1 MYQLLTQLDTQHQLW
16 NREQQLLA
24 QGEETR
30 SREYAQIYTIVMQL
44 LEKYN
49 LLLGEEPLQIRD
61 FTEVLEAGLS
71 AADVAVIPPGYD
83 SVTIGD
89 IERTRLNHIRI
100 LFFIGVND
108 GVIPKAAN
116 AGGIISVIKST
127 RGNIYD
133 RNGEELATNVLA
145 YSVTFEDNGT
155 YDSTREKN
163 LTLNGI
169 AYKVL
174 KILESNGDSIST
186 GFHIVLD
193 ESGNYAFDVDEGFT
207 LNRFRADI
215 YEIIV

>member
-1 MYQLLTQLDTQHQLW
+1 MPRQKTLYDLEQLEKLREKIYGYLEPFAAVFARKDARVSDGIRALYQLLTQLDTQHQLW

-108 GVIPKAAN
+108 GIIPKAAN
-116 AGGIISVIKST
+116 AGGIISEYERELLAEK
-127 RGNIYD
+127 
-133 RNGEELATNVLA
+133 EELAPGA
-145 YSVTFEDNGT
+145 
-155 YDSTREKN
+155 REQ
-163 LTLNGI
+163 
-169 AYKVL
+169 
-174 KILESNGDSIST
+174 
-186 GFHIVLD
+186 
-193 ESGNYAFDVDEGFT
+193 AFIQ
-207 LNRFRADI
+207 RFYLYRNQIGRAH
-215 YEIIV
+215 V

>member
-1 MYQLLTQLDTQHQLW
+1 MYQLLTQLDIQHQLW

-116 AGGIISVIKST
+116 AGGIISEYERELLAEKV
-127 RGNIYD
+127 
-133 RNGEELATNVLA
+133 ELAPGGNLA
-145 YSVTFEDNGT
+145 VFYLATAPVAAICHKG
-155 YDSTREKN
+155 R
-163 LTLNGI
+163 
-169 AYKVL
+169 
-174 KILESNGDSIST
+174 KIICQEQLG
-186 GFHIVLD
+186 
-193 ESGNYAFDVDEGFT
+193 
-207 LNRFRADI
+207 
-215 YEIIV
+215 

>member
-108 GVIPKAAN
+108 GIIPKAAN
-116 AGGIISVIKST
+116 AGGIISEYERELLSEKV
-127 RGNIYD
+127 
-133 RNGEELATNVLA
+133 ELAPGAREQAFIQRFYLYLNMTKPSRELYISYTRLDSEKKAAQPSYLIGILKGMFPELV
-145 YSVTFEDNGT
+145 VTETEDVEQLL
-155 YDSTREKN
+155 D
-163 LTLNGI
+163 
-169 AYKVL
+169 
-174 KILESNGDSIST
+174 ISCLLYT
-186 GFHIVLD
+186 SPSPRD
-193 ESGNYAFDVDEGFT
+193 
-207 LNRFRADI
+207 
-215 YEIIV
+215 